1 MFSSA
6 TRSVIQRLLILTVLI
21 SCLALFST
29 GASRTFFRTSLG
41 QSPERVTEQIAAR
54 PQTATGVS
62 TNNTRPRIQIGA
74 KLPLEGVDWVKNQ
87 KTLVVALSDK
97 CHFCTDSAN
106 FYQRLSQDHGSA
118 ALIAV
123 LPQPVEESKQYLG
136 QLKVMISDV
145 RQVPLTSLA
154 VTATPTLILVGK
166 DGAVLKSWVGRL
178 KPERE
183 AEVLASLR

>member
-29 GASRTFFRTSLG
+29 GVSRRSFGTSLG

-54 PQTATGVS
+54 PQTAQVS

-74 KLPLEGVDWVKNQ
+74 KLPLEGVDWATNQ

-123 LPQPVEESKQYLG
+123 LPQPVDESKQYLS

-154 VTATPTLILVGK
+154 VTATPTLILVDK
-166 DGAVLKSWVGRL
+166 DGTVLKSWVGKL

-183 AEVLASLR
+183 AEVIARLR